1 MPPHVFDPTRY
12 PRTYKPWLPLRI
24 ACGLLGGLIFA
35 GAGGAFVDALLEQ
48 FRQPTLPGLSGCL
61 FDLAASV
68 AGYVFAMSLLR
79 ARIVVAPMSI
89 ELRTLWTTRRVM
101 RRDILDC
108 ELFSRGSSGDG
119 FRVNA
124 STLER
129 TMASAM
135 PFHFDNAFRAWF
147 AGLPD
152 ARKVEAT
159 RNLEAIERDDAL
171 GGNAWTRLADAERAR
186 NTTRLLGRAIIFL
199 ACWTC
204 FYPHPRTILLTL
216 TAACPWLLLWLCWR
230 SKGLFS
236 LAANTHSG
244 RGELFTVHVIAIVAL
259 GWRAMEDVTLANGTT
274 LFLWSLVVAVPMTV
288 LLFAACRDLRT
299 SSFTK
304 KLLNSA
310 LLLLYAVSALDL
322 ANREFD
328 DAPGEA
334 QRVSVVG
341 RRISHTRS
349 RPLYLKLAPT
359 PADMASPEIEVSS
372 DLYSRTHVGGHVCL
386 VERDGALGWHWIQI
400 MAESAC
406 PAN

>member
-1 MPPHVFDPTRY
+1 MLSRLFDPTRY

-24 ACGLLGGLIFA
+24 ACGLLGSLVFA
-35 GAGGAFVDALLEQ
+35 GTGGAFVDALLEQ

-61 FDLAASV
+61 FDLAAS
-68 AGYVFAMSLLR
+68 AASYVSAMSLLR

-108 ELFSRGSSGDG
+108 ELLSRGGSNG
-119 FRVNA
+119 FRINA
-124 STLER
+124 RTLQR

-135 PFHFDNAFRAWF
+135 PFHFDDDFRAWF

-159 RNLEAIERDDAL
+159 RNLESIERDDDL
-171 GGNAWTRLADAERAR
+171 GENAWTRLADAERAR
-186 NTTRLLGRAIIFL
+186 NTTRLLGRAIIIL

-204 FYPHPRTILLTL
+204 FYPHPRTTLLAL
-216 TAACPWLLLWLCWR
+216 TAACPWPLLWLCWR

-236 LAANTHSG
+236 LAANRHSG
-244 RGELFTVHVIAIVAL
+244 RGELFAVHFVAIAAL

-274 LFLWSLVVAVPMTV
+274 LFLWSLVVAVPMTA
-288 LLFAACRDLRT
+288 LLFVACRELRR

-304 KLLNSA
+304 KLLNFA
-310 LLLLYAVSALDL
+310 LLLLYAASLLAL

-328 DAPGEA
+328 HVPGEA

-341 RRISHTRS
+341 RRIGHTRS
-349 RPLYLKLAPT
+349 RPRYLKLAPT
-359 PADMASPEIEVSS
+359 PADTPSPEIEVPD
-372 DLYSRTHVGGHVCL
+372 DLYRRTRIGGQVCL
-386 VERDGALGWHWIQI
+386 IERDGALGWHWFEIKD
-400 MAESAC
+400 AGAC